1 MPSRSGQVK
10 EAGSVHRRG
19 VAVYLAAHGLASRSV
34 AAADPGPGNPTPT
47 ALAFETAY
55 ATDDLLC
62 TLSDGTR
69 LFISAKRTCGDD
81 AHLRDTL
88 EQWAQLVD
96 ELRPDDRLVLATAEP
111 KRIVRHLGP
120 ALNRRR
126 NGPHHRLP
134 GQRAE
139 GPRRAACAAGRP
151 ATGQAGPH
159 LRCRCGPRSTPPSQ
173 ETPTTTWRPACSR
186 GRWFRPDPLWPPFHL
201 EAHLHTGPVRPT
213 AVTLRPGST
222 SSWTAVSRCTP
233 TVTARQRQPSAP
245 GETPW
250 SATGQRW
257 RPTPVKWTS
266 RCSRRTSSLS
276 SSTVSSN
283 SCRSPCPATIATG
296 TRCLSWPWSADERG
310 FSSRACPVRARATR

>member
-1 MPSRSGQVK
+1 MPSRSGQAK

-19 VAVYLAAHGLASRSV
+19 VAVYRAAHGLASRSV

-47 ALAFETAY
+47 ALEFETAY

-96 ELRPDDRLVLATAEP
+96 ELRPDNRLVLATAEP
-111 KRIVRHLGP
+111 KSIVRHLGP

-134 GQRAE
+134 GQRTE

-151 ATGQAGPH
+151 AAGQAGPASSMPLWSSIDAAKPGDAH
-159 LRCRCGPRSTPPSQ
+159 HGRGVQPARGDGGSGRIRCGRPP
-173 ETPTTTWRPACSR
+173 
-186 GRWFRPDPLWPPFHL
+186 
-201 EAHLHTGPVRPT
+201 
-213 AVTLRPGST
+213 TLRLI
-222 SSWTAVSRCTP
+222 CTP
-233 TVTARQRQPSAP
+233 GRF
-245 GETPW
+245 GL
-250 SATGQRW
+250 
-257 RPTPVKWTS
+257 
-266 RCSRRTSSLS
+266 RR
-276 SSTVSSN
+276 
-283 SCRSPCPATIATG
+283 
-296 TRCLSWPWSADERG
+296 
-310 FSSRACPVRARATR
+310 